1 MVKNIDTAS
10 DWLNMFTKVSERLY
24 LAFVSKMPKRTRA
37 EQDKYNEQRQRNK
50 RKSRQALFTAEY
62 VQTKYID
69 VYKEACTFFNTLNS
83 IYPTKYDLR
92 KTGEFREWKVACTYG
107 KTSEQHRKRI
117 SYLVDQ
123 NPQTQSH
130 ADTQRTCTQ
139 TQPSPHTDTET
150 TCTETQPSPHTDTER
165 TCTETQPSPH
175 TDTERT
181 CTETQPSPHT
191 DTERPSSPPISPTPS
206 SPTSPTESPP
216 NSPTRYNDKLQLE
229 IPLLDYNV
237 CKKRTVTTQTLEITT
252 EQEIQPIAIN
262 DIPAERMN
270 EIIEQLRQD
279 PDLRDIFSSV
289 EEQFEFEQLGMDLDI
304 PELNLLEDELFW

>member
-10 DWLNMFTKVSERLY
+10 DWLNMFTKASEQLY
-24 LAFVSKMPKRTRA
+24 LPFVSKMPKRTR
-37 EQDKYNEQRQRNK
+37 EQQDKYNEQRQRNK

-62 VQTKYID
+62 VQTKYND
-69 VYKEACTFFNTLNS
+69 VYKEACTFFNALNS

-92 KTGEFREWKVACTYG
+92 KTGEFREWKVVCTYG
-107 KTSEQHRKRI
+107 KTSEEHRKRI
-117 SYLVDQ
+117 SYLDDE
-123 NPQTQSH
+123 NPQTQPPPH
-130 ADTQRTCTQ
+130 ADTERTR
-139 TQPSPHTDTET
+139 
-150 TCTETQPSPHTDTER
+150 TETQPSPHTDTER

-181 CTETQPSPHT
+181 RTETQPSPHT
-191 DTERPSSPPISPTPS
+191 DTERPPSPPISPTPS

-216 NSPTRYNDKLQLE
+216 SPSIRYNDKLQLE
-229 IPLLDYNV
+229 IPLLDYNA
-237 CKKRTVTTQTLEITT
+237 CKKRSVTTQTLEITT
-252 EQEIQPIAIN
+252 EQEIQPLTIN
-262 DIPAERMN
+262 DIPAERIN